1 MKEKMRKILLG
12 VIFVMLV
19 TSRLSGYTT
28 VNAQEAEGCNIVVA
42 LDVSGSMVKT
52 DENRLSIEMIE
63 MLIDLSKE
71 EDSIAVVA
79 YNDSI
84 VFQSDLIS
92 MQEQEKKEQLKTEI
106 RQIEFHGETDNGLG
120 LKTAVDILTAH
131 ATDKNSYVL
140 FISDGKTDLANS
152 QTERTP
158 EQSEQDWQQA
168 CLLAMENGI
177 RIHTISFVNEYS
189 EETTEMTVV
198 SEKTD
203 GISSVVANPL
213 QFTKVIVQTWAAY
226 QGQKDIK
233 VQTQDILPELTKL
246 EVDISQMESDELTF
260 VAVATENITDFE
272 LVLADDVMDVTRSGH
287 YVVAKI
293 QDFPKE
299 KMYALFSGEN
309 NGIISWSLIDSGEV
323 AEVEAEVLPLQEEID
338 LPEEKAPPVALGK
351 MQESLYVKQGKQTFD
366 ISTLFEDPDGDII
379 RYEME
384 KADTVQADIQ
394 LQGTMLVVTP
404 KTDEKITLVLTA
416 TDSEGQQV
424 QTEAVFDTVSVW
436 KEYYSLIVWLIISGI
451 LILTMVI
458 CFFIYRFFFRKEENK
473 VTGFSG
479 VLCASFVDLKSK
491 NDIPPLTFLLE
502 EYPPEE
508 ISLKQMLESVGVYED
523 LPDLDNIRFA
533 PYKKNQ
539 IRFVHDTKGGVFIEN
554 DLLAAGKVI
563 LLDTG
568 TTIYISFAENASEYE
583 LRYVAKGMA

>member
-92 MQEQEKKEQLKTEI
+92 MQDQEKKEQLKTEI
-106 RQIEFHGETDNGLG
+106 RQIEFQGETDNGLG

-131 ATDKNSYVL
+131 AADKNSYVL

-272 LVLADDVMDVTRSGH
+272 LVLADDVMDLTRSGH